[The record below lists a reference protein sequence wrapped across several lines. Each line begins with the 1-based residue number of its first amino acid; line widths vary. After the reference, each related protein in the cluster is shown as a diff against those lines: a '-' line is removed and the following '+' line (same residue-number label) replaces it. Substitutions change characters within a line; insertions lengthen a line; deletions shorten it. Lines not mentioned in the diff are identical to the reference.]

1 MKLLLDTHIF
11 IWWADQ
17 PERLSPAALSAL
29 EDEANELLL
38 SVASVWEMQIKI
50 QLGKLKLSLP
60 LKELVKNQQETNDL
74 MVSPVALTHV
84 LALDALPFH
93 HKDPFD
99 RLLIAQSISEGLTVV
114 TADSQFSAYSVK
126 LLPIFSGPPCGVFM
140 SNTRPF
146 AF

>member
-17 PERLSPAALSAL
+17 PERLSQAALSAL

-60 LKELVKNQQETNDL
+60 LKELIKNQQDTNTL
-74 MVSPVALTHV
+74 SVSPVTLTQV

-99 RLLIAQSISEGLTVV
+99 RLLIAQSIEEDLTLVS
-114 TADSQFSAYSVK
+114 ADSQFSSYSVK
-126 LLPIFSGPPCGVFM
+126 LLQ
-140 SNTRPF
+140 
-146 AF
+146 

>member
-11 IWWADQ
+11 IWWADH
-17 PERLSPAALSAL
+17 PEKLSPAALSAL

-50 QLGKLKLSLP
+50 RLGRLKLSLP
-60 LKELVKNQQETNDL
+60 LKELIGSQQETNDL
-74 MVSPVALTHV
+74 KILPVALTHV

-99 RLLIAQSISEGLTVV
+99 RLLIAQSIEEDATLVS
-114 TADSQFSAYSVK
+114 ADSQFSAYLVK
-126 LLPIFSGPPCGVFM
+126 LLK
-140 SNTRPF
+140 
-146 AF
+146 